1 MSIDRQNSDVESTDG
16 HPARK
21 ISDQV
26 TTSTMYTQPQLNS
39 TDYTS
44 NRLHVKQQIIHKKMA
59 TKVYVLDP
67 YHPDAIA
74 KLLSSPNLSTILPT
88 DPAKEQWRE
97 DAVALVIRSD
107 SRISQADIAAAKQLK
122 YILKQGVGVDNIDLD
137 AAKQHGI
144 QVFNTPAMNSEAVA
158 ELALALVLSLARRV
172 PEMDRRARAGEKI
185 VRSKMLGRS
194 LFKKTIGI
202 VGMGNIGRVVAR
214 KWLGAMEGTV
224 VAFDP
229 YAPQDAWTGSIA
241 HTRVHQ
247 LDELLAASDVV
258 SLHVPLT
265 ASTRGMIGAEQLKTM
280 KNDAILLNCARGGIV
295 DEKALLEALRA
306 EEIAGA
312 GLDASD
318 VEPATL
324 EKYGDGLLAC
334 DNVIMTPHVGASTKE
349 NQSASGVAVVDTL
362 LKVLGGEEV
371 PNRLV

>member
-1 MSIDRQNSDVESTDG
+1 
-16 HPARK
+16 
-21 ISDQV
+21 
-26 TTSTMYTQPQLNS
+26 
-39 TDYTS
+39 
-44 NRLHVKQQIIHKKMA
+44 MA

-88 DPAKEQWRE
+88 DPAREQWRE

-137 AAKQHGI
+137 AAKQHNI

-158 ELALALVLSLARRV
+158 ELALALMLSLARRV
-172 PEMDRRARAGEKI
+172 PELDRRARAGEKI

-202 VGMGNIGRVVAR
+202 IGMGNIGRVVAR

-224 VAFDP
+224 IAFDP
-229 YAPQDAWTGSIA
+229 YAPEDTWTGSIA

-247 LDELLAASDVV
+247 LDELLATSDVV

-265 ASTRGMIGAEQLKTM
+265 TSTRGMIGAEQLKTM
-280 KNDAILLNCARGGIV
+280 KNEAILLNCARGGIV

>member
-1 MSIDRQNSDVESTDG
+1 
-16 HPARK
+16 
-21 ISDQV
+21 
-26 TTSTMYTQPQLNS
+26 
-39 TDYTS
+39 
-44 NRLHVKQQIIHKKMA
+44 MA

-74 KLLSSPNLSTILPT
+74 KLLSSPNLTTILPT

-107 SRISQADIAAAKQLK
+107 SRISQADISAAKQLK

-137 AAKQHGI
+137 AAKQHGVM
-144 QVFNTPAMNSEAVA
+144 VFNTPAMNSEAVA
-158 ELALALVLSLARRV
+158 ELTLALVLSLARRV
-172 PEMDRRARAGEKI
+172 PELDRRARAGEKI

-202 VGMGNIGRVVAR
+202 IGMGNIGRVVAH
-214 KWLGAMEGTV
+214 KWLGAMEGSV
-224 VAFDP
+224 IAFDP
-229 YAPQDAWTGSIA
+229 YAPQDAWIGSIA

-247 LDELLAASDVV
+247 LEELLAASDVV

-265 ASTRGMIGAEQLKTM
+265 ASTKGMIGAEQLKTM
-280 KNDAILLNCARGGIV
+280 KNEAILLNCARGGIV

-306 EEIAGA
+306 GEIAGA

-324 EKYGDGLLAC
+324 EAYGDGLLAC
-334 DNVIMTPHVGASTKE
+334 ENVIMTPHVGASTKE
-349 NQSASGVAVVDTL
+349 NQSASGVAVVNTL
-362 LKVLGGEEV
+362 LKVLEGEEV

>member
-1 MSIDRQNSDVESTDG
+1 MS
-16 HPARK
+16 
-21 ISDQV
+21 
-26 TTSTMYTQPQLNS
+26 
-39 TDYTS
+39 
-44 NRLHVKQQIIHKKMA
+44 
-59 TKVYVLDP
+59 TKDYVLDP

-74 KLLSSPNLSTILPT
+74 KLLSSPNLSIILPT

-137 AAKQHGI
+137 AAKQLGV
-144 QVFNTPAMNSEAVA
+144 QVFNTPAINSEAVA

-172 PEMDRRARAGEKI
+172 PELDRRARAGEKI

-202 VGMGNIGRVVAR
+202 IGMGNIGRLVAR
-214 KWLGAMEGTV
+214 KWLGAMEGSV
-224 VAFDP
+224 IAFDP

-247 LDELLAASDVV
+247 LEELLAASDVV

-265 ASTRGMIGAEQLKTM
+265 ASTKGMIGAEQLKTM

-312 GLDASD
+312 ALDASD

-324 EKYGDGLLAC
+324 EAYGDGLLSC
-334 DNVIMTPHVGASTKE
+334 DNVIMTPHVGASTRE

>member
-1 MSIDRQNSDVESTDG
+1 
-16 HPARK
+16 
-21 ISDQV
+21 
-26 TTSTMYTQPQLNS
+26 
-39 TDYTS
+39 
-44 NRLHVKQQIIHKKMA
+44 MA

-74 KLLSSPNLSTILPT
+74 KLLSSPNLTTILPT

-97 DAVALVIRSD
+97 DAVALIIRSD

-172 PEMDRRARAGEKI
+172 PELDRRARAGEKI

-202 VGMGNIGRVVAR
+202 IGMGNIGRVVAR
-214 KWLGAMEGTV
+214 KWLGAMEGSV
-224 VAFDP
+224 IAYDP
-229 YAPQDAWTGSIA
+229 YAPEDAWTGSIA
-241 HTRVHQ
+241 HARVHK
-247 LDELLAASDVV
+247 LEELLAASDVV

-280 KNDAILLNCARGGIV
+280 KNEAILLNCARGGIV

-324 EKYGDGLLAC
+324 EAYGGGLLAC
-334 DNVIMTPHVGASTKE
+334 ENVIMTPHVGASTKE